1 MNLTLRVPLESFV
14 KLFRE
19 MGVLEYKYF
28 VKHSI
33 QVANIAVEIADRL
46 NLPFEKDGVY
56 LSSLLHDVGLILKTS
71 IANYELFVDMF
82 GRISDMER
90 IILTLDKHDHHSVIS
105 WMALSQIQL
114 CSDCSKSILY
124 HHTPYQKINEKDSIV
139 ALSNCVKA
147 ADIISLK
154 VLKYT
159 GSDKELDADSID
171 EIISSIQEDQ
181 GIIDEVKKEAVDLLK
196 DFTKHHLFLEEEP
209 LFHSEKM
216 LSLEEYKK
224 YARVLSVLLDFRSP
238 YTRSHSFAVARV
250 SELLT
255 KDILGE
261 ADAALIFTATLLHD
275 IGKIKTPLNILHKKG
290 RLQANEMIIMKR
302 HVVDTYY
309 MLERAGLKLFS
320 LIGAAHHERLDGSG
334 YPIGLKSDQMLFL
347 QKVVQIIDVFSAL
360 TERRPYRE
368 PMEIREALDIIEQ
381 DAVNGKLD
389 GFIVQKLKELANNL
403 DLREEISFKHVFEEL
418 FKNGVDEVI
427 QMIDLTSNAI

>member
-90 IILTLDKHDHHSVIS
+90 IVLTLDKHDHHSVIS

-209 LFHSEKM
+209 QENEFSFFHGCYGYGTQSSYQKDQRSETP
-216 LSLEEYKK
+216 EN
-224 YARVLSVLLDFRSP
+224 LLQTPFIAQSIDKVR
-238 YTRSHSFAVARV
+238 
-250 SELLT
+250 
-255 KDILGE
+255 
-261 ADAALIFTATLLHD
+261 
-275 IGKIKTPLNILHKKG
+275 IKTK
-290 RLQANEMIIMKR
+290 LQ
-302 HVVDTYY
+302 
-309 MLERAGLKLFS
+309 KLFPWTH
-320 LIGAAHHERLDGSG
+320 G
-334 YPIGLKSDQMLFL
+334 
-347 QKVVQIIDVFSAL
+347 
-360 TERRPYRE
+360 
-368 PMEIREALDIIEQ
+368 
-381 DAVNGKLD
+381 NG
-389 GFIVQKLKELANNL
+389 F
-403 DLREEISFKHVFEEL
+403 
-418 FKNGVDEVI
+418 
-427 QMIDLTSNAI
+427 

>member
-1 MNLTLRVPLESFV
+1 M
-14 KLFRE
+14 K
-19 MGVLEYKYF
+19 
-28 VKHSI
+28 
-33 QVANIAVEIADRL
+33 
-46 NLPFEKDGVY
+46 
-56 LSSLLHDVGLILKTS
+56 
-71 IANYELFVDMF
+71 
-82 GRISDMER
+82 
-90 IILTLDKHDHHSVIS
+90 
-105 WMALSQIQL
+105 
-114 CSDCSKSILY
+114 
-124 HHTPYQKINEKDSIV
+124 
-139 ALSNCVKA
+139 KA
-147 ADIISLK
+147 A
-154 VLKYT
+154 VY
-159 GSDKELDADSID
+159 
-171 EIISSIQEDQ
+171 
-181 GIIDEVKKEAVDLLK
+181 LLK

-209 LFHSEKM
+209 QFHSEKM
-216 LSLEEYKK
+216 LSLEEYNH
-224 YARVLSVLLDFRSP
+224 YAMILSALLDFRSP

>member
-90 IILTLDKHDHHSVIS
+90 IVLTLDKHDHHSVIS
-105 WMALSQIQL
+105 WMVVSQIPL

-139 ALSNCVKA
+139 TLSNCVKV
-147 ADIISLK
+147 ADVISLK
-154 VLKYT
+154 LLKYT
-159 GSDKELDADSID
+159 GSNKELDADSID
-171 EIISSIQEDQ
+171 EIISSVQKDQ
-181 GIIDEVKKEAVDLLK
+181 GIIDEVKKAAVDLLE

-216 LSLEEYKK
+216 LSLEEYKQ
-224 YARVLSVLLDFRSP
+224 YARVLSALLDFRSP
-238 YTRSHSFAVARV
+238 YTRNHSFAVARI

-309 MLERAGLKLFS
+309 MLERAGLRLFS
-320 LIGAAHHERLDGSG
+320 LISAAHHERLDGSG
-334 YPIGLKSDQMLFL
+334 YPTGLKGDQMSFF
-347 QKVVQIIDVFSAL
+347 QKVVQICDVFSAL
-360 TERRPYRE
+360 TEKRPYRG

-381 DAVNGKLD
+381 DAINGKLD
-389 GFIVQKLKELANNL
+389 GFIVQKLKEMANNL
-403 DLREEISFKHVFEEL
+403 DLREEMSFKHVFEEL